1 MTASPRVKNL
11 VLLVAVL
18 AALGYYVATWD
29 SRQSPVLAGVTLAN
43 MTAEERTVIANG
55 RVSVADHQRIV
66 RQSITCMRGLG
77 AEVHEVKHKD
87 GQLGYETGYK
97 TNIDGSGGPSQ
108 ARMDDCSRLSEAV
121 RAVWIV
127 DHEGRPYPHLREMV
141 TALRNA
147 EARRRQSG

>member
-1 MTASPRVKNL
+1 MPLNPRVRRL
-11 VLLVAVL
+11 VGPVVLL
-18 AALGYYVATWD
+18 AALGYFVATWE
-29 SRQSPVLAGVTLAN
+29 SRQSPVLAGVTLAS
-43 MTAEERTVIANG
+43 MTAEERRVIANG
-55 RVSVADHQRIV
+55 PVSVADHQRIV

-77 AEVHEVKHKD
+77 VEVNEVKHKD
-87 GQLGYETGYK
+87 GQLGYESGYK
-97 TNIDGSGGPSQ
+97 TNADGSGGPSQ

-121 RAVWIV
+121 RAVWVV